1 MKTFLY
7 TIFPLVILLIA
18 CSNPNDNSSGKD
30 RAMKEYNSMMELYN
44 HRISRGDYQ
53 GAFEYVNR
61 ANRLADSMGNARDLA
76 YTYTCIAF
84 ISAKM
89 NNFSIASK
97 NYYLAYQNYLPL
109 SDSVSFARLWREW
122 GRSSYENGVYDSAA
136 VFFERAFEMD
146 SLIVDNFGLK
156 SDLIFQGHMFLDIY
170 RSNPAYPNHEMLVS
184 AYNNFL
190 RARAY
195 GVSIT
200 ETEIHNYLTIG
211 LCEVFF
217 QLSESERRNKGN
229 KCCSYADS
237 CMNYY
242 PNALRIVQRSG
253 NFDDLVRFDL
263 MKVRLKLTQKDVK
276 GAESLADSL
285 YKQAQHEILTY
296 HHEAAMTAYAM
307 IALYKGE
314 YKKAVEHIIEAADY
328 RTTNASYGQGYNLTQ
343 QLARGQMESEQMKAF
358 GREQALM
365 GKIRARRMAM
375 FVAGTVITFLVVI
388 LIMSVRHARRYKR
401 LNKIITAQNEEIKA
415 KNEEITAYN
424 EEITAY
430 NEEITES
437 INYASRIQQAVLP
450 SMEDMKKLFGDNLLI
465 YGPRNI
471 VSGDFFW
478 ALSSGGLKFIVAGDC
493 TGHGVPGALLS
504 MLGMS
509 CLDSI
514 TRNLNLENV
523 SAGEI
528 LDKMRII
535 LKGTLKHNSYD
546 DSKTNDAMDLALVI
560 IDTSNMKLQFSG
572 AYRPLVII
580 RGDEILR
587 TKGDNMPIGAHLI
600 EKEHFTNH
608 VIDIFPDDVIYLFSD
623 GLTDQFG
630 YRSAKRPSE
639 VFNMT
644 QFCKLLLEV
653 HKEDFQIQRQKIL
666 DRIEQWKKP
675 KQIHQQL
682 CGQTDDNLLIGL
694 SVKNICALEKD

>member
-1 MKTFLY
+1 MKTLLY
-7 TIFPLVILLIA
+7 IIFSLVVLLVA
-18 CSNPNDNSSGKD
+18 CSNPNNNSSGRDK
-30 RAMKEYNSMMELYN
+30 AMIEYNSMMELYD

-53 GAFEYVNR
+53 GAFEYANR
-61 ANRLADSMGNARDLA
+61 ANRLADSLGNARDLA

-136 VFFERAFEMD
+136 VFFQRAFEMD
-146 SLIVDNFGLK
+146 SLVADNFGLK
-156 SDLIFQGHMFLDIY
+156 SDLIYQGHMFLNIY
-170 RSNPAYPNHEMLVS
+170 RSNPASPNHDLLVS

-190 RARAY
+190 RARDY
-195 GVSIT
+195 GVHTS
-200 ETEIHNYLTIG
+200 ETEIHNYLTTG

-217 QLSESERRNKGN
+217 LLSESERRNKGKN
-229 KCCSYADS
+229 CCSYADS

-242 PNALRIVQRSG
+242 PNALKIIQRSG

-276 GAESLADSL
+276 GAEYLADSL
-285 YKQAQHEILTY
+285 YKHAQHEILTY

-307 IALYKGE
+307 IAIFKGE
-314 YKKAVEHIIEAADY
+314 YKKAVEHFVEADDY
-328 RTTNASYGQGYNLTQ
+328 KISNASYGQGYNLTQ

-358 GREQALM
+358 GREQALA
-365 GKIRARRMAM
+365 GKNRAKRMIII
-375 FVAGTVITFLVVI
+375 VAFTVITFLVVI
-388 LIMSVRHARRYKR
+388 LIMSVRHARRYKK
-401 LNKIITAQNEEIKA
+401 LNKIITVQNEEIKA

-424 EEITAY
+424 EEISAY
-430 NEEITES
+430 NQEITES

-450 SMEDMKKLFGDNLLI
+450 SKDDMKKLFGDNLLI
-465 YGPRNI
+465 YSPRNI

-478 ALSSGGLKFIVAGDC
+478 ALSFGGLKFIVAGDC

-535 LKGTLKHNSYD
+535 LKGTLKHDSYD
-546 DSKTNDAMDLALVI
+546 DSKTNDAIDLALVI
-560 IDTSNMKLQFSG
+560 IDAHNMKLQFSG

-580 RGDEILR
+580 RSDEILR
-587 TKGDNMPIGAHLI
+587 TKGDNMPIGAHII

-608 VIDIFPDDVIYLFSD
+608 VLDIQSDDMIYLFSD

-653 HKEDFQIQRQKIL
+653 HKEDFQTQKQKIL
-666 DRIEQWKKP
+666 QRIDEWKKP
-675 KQIHQQL
+675 KQIHQQY
-682 CGQTDDNLLIGL
+682 CIQTDDNLLIGL